1 MKTTI
6 KSIRMEKFEG
16 QFTGKVIITIA
27 DDILGFVRNVD
38 ADGVITFEQ
47 QNVKQ
52 MRMQLTAL
60 SAQVRQAVGDKFTTA
75 FGYRLDSAKAGGGV
89 EELVNVLNVILTDAT
104 IEVVA
109 AVQKADEADADSHDA
124 IFYKI
129 SEVKLDEM
137 MSYLVAQHF
146 VENFMKVTDMTR
158 QQVFITKLFGVKL

>member
-16 QFTGKVIITIA
+16 QFTGKVIVTIA

-38 ADGVITFEQ
+38 SEGVITFEQ

-75 FGYRLDSAKAGGGV
+75 FGYRLDSAKAGGV
-89 EELVNVLNVILTDAT
+89 EELVNVLNVILTNAT
-104 IEVVA
+104 IEVEA

-146 VENFMKVTDMTR
+146 VENLMKVTDMTR

>member
-16 QFTGKVIITIA
+16 QFTGKVIVTIA

-38 ADGVITFEQ
+38 NDGVVTFEQ
-47 QNVKQ
+47 QNVKR
-52 MRMQLTAL
+52 MKMQLTAF
-60 SAQVRQAVGDKFTTA
+60 SAQCRQAVGDKFVTA
-75 FGYRLDSAKAGGGV
+75 FGYLLDSAKVEGV
-89 EELVNVLNVILTDAT
+89 EHLVNHMNVILTGST
-104 IEVVA
+104 IEVEA
-109 AVQKADEADADSHDA
+109 ELQNADEADADSHDA

-137 MSYLVAQHF
+137 MQYLVAQHF

-158 QQVFITKLFGVKL
+158 QQIFITKLFGVKL

>member
-16 QFTGKVIITIA
+16 QFTGKVIVTIA

-38 ADGVITFEQ
+38 DGVITFEQ

-60 SAQVRQAVGDKFTTA
+60 SAQVRQVVGDKFTTA
-75 FGYRLDSAKAGGGV
+75 FGYRLDSAKAGGV

-104 IEVVA
+104 IEVEA
-109 AVQKADEADADSHDA
+109 AVQKADEADANSHDA

>member
-16 QFTGKVIITIA
+16 QFTGKVIVTIA
-27 DDILGFVRNVD
+27 DDILGFVRTVD
-38 ADGVITFEQ
+38 ADGVIEFKQ
-47 QNVKQ
+47 DNVKQ

-75 FGYRLDSAKAGGGV
+75 FGYRLDSAKAGGV

-104 IEVVA
+104 IEVEA

-146 VENFMKVTDMTR
+146 VENFMKVTDITR

>member
-1 MKTTI
+1 
-6 KSIRMEKFEG
+6 MEKFEG
-16 QFTGKVIITIA
+16 QFTGKVIVTIA
-27 DDILGFVRNVD
+27 DDILGFVRTVD
-38 ADGVITFEQ
+38 ADGVIEFKQ
-47 QNVKQ
+47 DNVKQ

-75 FGYRLDSAKAGGGV
+75 FGYRLDSAKAGGV

-104 IEVVA
+104 IEVEAAVQKA

>member
-16 QFTGKVIITIA
+16 QFTGKLIITIA
-27 DDILGFVRNVD
+27 DDILGFVRNID
-38 ADGVITFEQ
+38 ADGVIEFKQ
-47 QNVKQ
+47 DNVKQ
-52 MRMQLTAL
+52 MKMQLTAF
-60 SAQVRQAVGDKFTTA
+60 SAQCRQAVDDKFTIA
-75 FGYRLDSAKAGGGV
+75 FGYQLDSAKVLGV
-89 EELVNVLNVILTDAT
+89 EHLVNDMNVLLSGAT
-104 IEVVA
+104 IEVEAEVK
-109 AVQKADEADADSHDA
+109 KADETDADSHDA

>member
-16 QFTGKVIITIA
+16 QFTGKVIVTIA

-75 FGYRLDSAKAGGGV
+75 FGYRLDSAKAGGV
-89 EELVNVLNVILTDAT
+89 EELVNVLNVILTDTT
-104 IEVVA
+104 IEVEA

>member
-1 MKTTI
+1 
-6 KSIRMEKFEG
+6 MEKFEG
-16 QFTGKVIITIA
+16 QFTGKVIVTIA

-47 QNVKQ
+47 QNVKH
-52 MRMQLTAL
+52 MRMQFTAL
-60 SAQVRQAVGDKFTTA
+60 SAQVRQAVDDKFTTA
-75 FGYRLDSAKAGGGV
+75 FGYRLDSAKACV

-104 IEVVA
+104 IEVEA
-109 AVQKADEADADSHDA
+109 AVQKADEANADSHDA

-158 QQVFITKLFGVKL
+158 QQLFITKLFGVKL